1 MKTFPL
7 TVGMTPKEIWKDAV
21 GWVGYY
27 QVSNIGNV
35 RSLDRVVRK
44 HEHRGRV
51 LFKKISGKILR
62 PGRSSA
68 GYLTVALL
76 RGGCQ
81 KSHTVHRLVAE
92 AFIPNPQELPCVN
105 HKNEVRSYNWV
116 ENLEWVSKSENSL
129 YSIRNGTNKCVGE
142 GHPTSKLKAI
152 DIPIIRESNKTLEE
166 LAAIYGV
173 KSGAISSVKRRKNWK
188 SVK

>member
-1 MKTFPL
+1 MRDEEDEMRE
-7 TVGMTPKEIWKDAV
+7 VWRDAA

-35 RSLDRVVRK
+35 RSLDRIVRK
-44 HEHRGRV
+44 REYMGKD
-51 LFKKISGKILR
+51 LFKTISGKILK
-62 PGRSSA
+62 PGRAST

-76 RGGCQ
+76 REGFQ

-92 AFIPNPQELPCVN
+92 AFIPNPESLPCVN
-105 HKNEVRSYNWV
+105 HKNEVRSDNRV

-142 GHPTSKLKAI
+142 GHPFAKLKAQH
-152 DIPIIRESNKTLEE
+152 IPLIRQSDKTLAE
-166 LAAIYGV
+166 LAIMYGV
-173 KSGAISSVKRRKNWK
+173 TTASISSVRRRVNWK